1 VGWPLLATRAARGLQ
16 VATFASRGCTIDPQ
30 VANGP
35 PVVVEPRAG
44 LRCTL
49 SLQVTNTG
57 SVGGGVEE
65 LRVRP
70 HDGPPDSGA
79 VTVYRVH
86 GRVGAGQTRTF
97 TMALVDN
104 PEGCKVAGTLELDPW
119 PAVRVH
125 VWGRTREVG
134 SSTALALRNVPNE
147 PRGDGCT

>member
-1 VGWPLLATRAARGLQ
+1 VAAARD
-16 VATFASRGCTIDPQ
+16 ASGK
-30 VANGP
+30 GP
-35 PVVVEPRAG
+35 AGRDLRQSGVHHRSAGGQRARVVVEPRAG

-49 SLQVTNTG
+49 SVQVTNTG
-57 SVGGGVEE
+57 SVGVGVEE